1 MMTNTFF
8 EFFAGG
14 GMARLGLGTN
24 WHCLLANDIDP
35 KKIRAYQANFGDAET
50 ICCDIG
56 KLKAKDMP
64 GKPDLAWAS
73 FPCQDLSLAGNRVG
87 LAGERSGTF
96 WGFWSAINKLKLDG
110 RAPPL
115 LVLENVCGLLTSHD
129 GQDFRDLCRAIS
141 SLGYDFGAVVV
152 DALKFL
158 PQSRPRLFIVCVRD
172 KSQLP
177 KETYSSQAIDSWHSP
192 ALSLV
197 ARSLSS
203 DLTSRW
209 IWWNLPAP
217 EAVIPKLADLID
229 VDSDELLWNSQ
240 SETNRLLEL
249 MSATNRQK
257 VLEARQKSCPVIG
270 TIYKRTRVE
279 NGHRIQRAEVR
290 FDGVAGCLRTPGG
303 GSSRQSI
310 IVVDG
315 KRVKTRLL
323 SIREAARLMGV
334 SDTYIIPQ
342 NYNDGYHVFGDGLA
356 VPAVKHIAQHLLKP
370 ILEASDIKSA
380 PQRKIAA

>member
-1 MMTNTFF
+1 
-8 EFFAGG
+8 
-14 GMARLGLGTN
+14 MARLGLGPD
-24 WHCLLANDIDP
+24 WDCLLANDIDP
-35 KKIRAYQANFGDAET
+35 KKLRTYQANFGDAET

-56 KLKAKDMP
+56 DLKPKDMP

-96 WGFWSAINKLKLDG
+96 WGFWSAIKKLELDG

-115 LVLENVCGLLTSHD
+115 LVIENVCGLLTSSN
-129 GQDFRDLCRAIS
+129 GEDFHELCRAVAC
-141 SLGYDFGAVVV
+141 LGYDFGAVVI
-152 DALKFL
+152 DAVKFL
-158 PQSRPRLFIVCVRD
+158 PQSRPRLFIVCVRN

-177 KETYSSQAIDSWHSP
+177 KTVYSHQPIDIWHSP
-192 ALSLV
+192 ALCLV
-197 ARSLSS
+197 ARSLPA
-203 DLTSRW
+203 DLKNRW
-209 IWWNLPAP
+209 IWWSLPNP
-217 EAVIPKLADLID
+217 KSVIPKLAELVD
-229 VDSDELLWNSQ
+229 VDSANLLWNSQ
-240 SETNRLLEL
+240 SETKRLLEM
-249 MSATNRQK
+249 MSVTNRQK
-257 VLEARQKSCPVIG
+257 VLAAGQKNCRVVG

-279 NGHRIQRAEVR
+279 NGRRLQRAEVR

-315 KRVKTRLL
+315 NLIKTRLL

-334 SDTYIIPQ
+334 SDTYVIPH

-356 VPAVKHIAQHLLKP
+356 VPAVAHISRHLLKP
-370 ILEASDIKSA
+370 ILDASEIRGV